1 MLKVKKKTYVEKY
14 KEVELGNPKGIN
26 SIPFDL
32 EGTSTSRIV
41 SPNIGNLIASN
52 EVLVKEI
59 PQPQSGKEVWS
70 KSLVVVHG
78 HNNNKENLIALQ
90 DSPSNHSLERN

>member
-1 MLKVKKKTYVEKY
+1 MEKY

-41 SPNIGNLIASN
+41 SPNVGNLIASN
-52 EVLVKEI
+52 EVSVKEI
-59 PQPQSGKEVWS
+59 PLPHPGKEVRS
-70 KSLVVVHG
+70 KSFMVVHG

-90 DSPSNHSLERN
+90 DSPNNHSLERN